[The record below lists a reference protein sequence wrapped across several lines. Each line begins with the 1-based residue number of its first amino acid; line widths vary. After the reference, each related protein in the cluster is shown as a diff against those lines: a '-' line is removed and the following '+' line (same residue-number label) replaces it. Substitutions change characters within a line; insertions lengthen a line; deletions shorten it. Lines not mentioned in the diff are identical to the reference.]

1 MKILIVYYSRDGATR
16 KVAEELKAQLGA
28 DIEEITEPKGRGGPL
43 GWIRSGKEGSDGA
56 IVPINPP
63 KADPSTYDII
73 IVGTPIWAWNV
84 SSPVRSYLAAMK
96 SKFPRVA
103 FFCTMG
109 SKAGETFKVME
120 ELVGKAPVATKEITT
135 GDAKSGAFKETTK
148 TFVEKIKATY

>member
-1 MKILIVYYSRDGATR
+1 M
-16 KVAEELKAQLGA
+16 
-28 DIEEITEPKGRGGPL
+28 
-43 GWIRSGKEGSDGA
+43 
-56 IVPINPP
+56 PINPP

-73 IVGTPIWAWNV
+73 IVGTPIWAWNI

-96 SKFPRVA
+96 GKLPRVA

-120 ELVGKAPVATKEITT
+120 VLAGKAPVATLEIMT

-148 TFVEKIKATY
+148 TFSR